1 MMPKLT
7 GVEVT
12 RALREDDPTREIAI
26 ILLTASVE
34 EEDMQR
40 GFEAGADEYLRK
52 PFAPRELGEVVEALI
67 RDRTSARSRRA

>member
-1 MMPKLT
+1 
-7 GVEVT
+7 
-12 RALREDDPTREIAI
+12 
-26 ILLTASVE
+26 
-34 EEDMQR
+34 MQR